1 MPRRKEIVWMV
12 TLGIGIFV
20 ALGTVSYF
28 VVIHNLDRTFAN
40 VDLKP
45 FGFIFKKAATDFLV
59 VKQSPKELSQTR
71 PNLEAYENNPGAF
84 QSDARLFD
92 TWVSAAQIGE
102 DTLKKTLPGS
112 WVRSSAHA
120 DYLLRTNRTDPWGH
134 SFCLLR
140 RNNTLVV
147 VSAGPKALSSPICRD
162 IKINAQ
168 ELAGLPRS
176 KLIETPAGNL
186 IFVIDRE
193 RVSMSRSVS
202 IQ

>member
-1 MPRRKEIVWMV
+1 MPSGKRIVWIVM
-12 TLGIGIFV
+12 LGIGILL
-20 ALGTVSYF
+20 ALGTVGYF
-28 VVIHNLDRTFAN
+28 VAIHNLNKTFAN

-45 FGFIFKKAATDFLV
+45 FGFILKKAATDILV
-59 VKQSPKELSQTR
+59 IKQSPKEPSQTHGY
-71 PNLEAYENNPGAF
+71 LEAYQNNPAAF

-92 TWVSAAQIGE
+92 TWVSSARIGE

-112 WVRSSAHA
+112 WVRSSADS

-147 VSAGPKALSSPICRD
+147 VSAGPKALISPVCRD
-162 IKINAQ
+162 IKITRE
-168 ELAGLPRS
+168 ELTALPRK

-186 IFVIDRE
+186 IFVFDQE
-193 RVSMSRSVS
+193 QVS
-202 IQ
+202 ISRE